1 MNAGARAELAETAQ
15 RVLDENRR
23 GTWTCPSSTL
33 YPHQW
38 LWDSCFTA
46 IGLARVDPARAADE
60 LRALLR
66 GQWSNG
72 MFPHMIFADG
82 EDDLGSRHLWRSH
95 RSPAAPRDLA
105 TSCITQPPLPS
116 IAVEHVARFLH
127 GEPRRVFLADMF
139 PALVAYHSWLYRERD
154 PDGTGL
160 VTLIH
165 PWECGLDTTPT
176 WMRTLTRWQ
185 GPRWLRIALRLR
197 LARLVR
203 FLRRDTKYIP
213 AAERSSDDDGLRMLA
228 LVRRAQRA
236 GFDLGRLSQRRSVLI
251 QDLTFNSLL
260 AVANRSLTSIAD
272 ALDETIDPDLYACTA
287 HTTTALE
294 GLWDE
299 SKGRYGSRDVTT
311 DTLIALPTVA
321 TFLPLWAGIAPEREV
336 RLLALLAGPSG
347 FWPQFPV
354 PSVPTDARRF
364 DASRYWKGPT
374 WVNTNWLVVQGLRAS
389 GAAEIADAL
398 RDRTLDMVHDAGMFE
413 YFSPLTGDGIGAAD
427 FSWTAALVLDLL
439 AD

>member
-1 MNAGARAELAETAQ
+1 MDGADRAALAETAR

-23 GTWTCPSSTL
+23 GTWTCPSSEL

-38 LWDSCFTA
+38 LWDSCFIA

-72 MFPHMIFADG
+72 MIPHMVFADG
-82 EDDLGSRHLWRSH
+82 HRDLGSRHLWQSR
-95 RSPAAPRDLA
+95 RFPAAPRDVA

-116 IAVEHVARFLH
+116 VAVEHVARFLT
-127 GEPRRVFLADMF
+127 GEARRSFLTDMY
-139 PALVAYHSWLYRERD
+139 PALVKYHAWLYRERD
-154 PDGTGL
+154 PDRTGL

-176 WMRTLTRWQ
+176 WMRTLARWR
-185 GPRWLRIALRLR
+185 GPAWLRVVLRLR
-197 LARLVR
+197 LARVVR
-203 FLRRDTKYIP
+203 FLRSDTKYIP

-228 LVRRAQRA
+228 LVHHAKRAA
-236 GFDLGRLSQRRSVLI
+236 FDLGRLAPRRSVLL
-251 QDLTFNSLL
+251 QDLAFNSLL
-260 AVANRSLTSIAD
+260 AVANRALESIAET
-272 ALDETIDPDLYACTA
+272 LDETIDPDLRERLPSTA
-287 HTTTALE
+287 AAIE
-294 GLWDE
+294 GLWDD
-299 SKGRYGSRDVTT
+299 SRGRYGSRDVVA
-311 DTLIALPTVA
+311 DTVVTLPTVA
-321 TFLPLWAGIAPEREV
+321 TFLPLWAGIAPERRV
-336 RLLALLAGPSG
+336 RLLALLAGESG
-347 FWPQFPV
+347 FWPEFPI

-389 GAAEIADAL
+389 GAGDIADEL
-398 RDRTLDMVHDAGMFE
+398 RERTLDMVHRAGCFE
-413 YFSPLTGDGIGAAD
+413 YFSPLTGEGIGAAD